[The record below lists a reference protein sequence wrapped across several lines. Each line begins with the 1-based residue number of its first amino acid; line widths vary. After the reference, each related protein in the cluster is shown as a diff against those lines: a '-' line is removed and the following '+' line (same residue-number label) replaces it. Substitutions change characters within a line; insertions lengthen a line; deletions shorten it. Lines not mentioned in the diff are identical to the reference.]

1 MTGRP
6 GTFVWFLGHELRLSW
21 RQFRGLFHN
30 FSTSKTIAI
39 ILGVLVVFHA
49 LAWPLAHWFHAIETD
64 GARHFYIPSLIAG
77 YLFVLPW
84 IIAQALTSSTRALYS
99 RGDLDLLLASPLPAR
114 TIVTARALAISA
126 ESVGSVAIF
135 LLPLVNM
142 NILVGGRHWL
152 SIYPTLIGCGLFGT
166 AIGLCV
172 TLVLFRLAGPRRTR
186 FIAQVVSTL
195 IGASFAIGVQLA
207 NILPGAWRD
216 GLIEQIDRAE
226 PGSWF
231 DRSSLIF
238 LPVRAAAG
246 DWPAVG
252 LWLCLSIAGFGLSAS
267 VLGGFFAQSALGSAG
282 LGAAAPA
289 KPRWVPGH
297 GRFRTGAARSLRR
310 KEWRLLA
317 RDPWLISQVLL
328 QILYVLPISIVL
340 WRGQGP
346 QASIGL
352 AVAPFLVVVAAQLS
366 ASLAWLSL
374 SGEDAPEF
382 LRAAPLTRHQ
392 LERAKLE
399 AIAVPVAGIL
409 AIPLAWLTLLA
420 PLAGLWS
427 LVFGA
432 AAAACTALI
441 NLWHPMPGR
450 RSDLMRR
457 HSQSK
462 FIGLLEHLMS
472 LLWAVA
478 TGLALSASAWALL
491 PIGLS
496 MLLLWFN
503 RQKIA
508 AAASA

>member
-135 LLPLVNM
+135 LLPLVNV
-142 NILVGGRHWL
+142 NILVGGRNWL

-267 VLGGFFAQSALGSAG
+267 VLGGFFAQSALASAG